1 MTKYSDQVQ
10 PRSHFYNLSIAH
22 NVHRR
27 LLTLEQNR
35 NLIETQEVGHGV
47 TCYSD
52 HLPGIKNASLSNKG
66 KLSTWRIHE
75 TSDLTSIVETL
86 YKSGPTMAIA
96 DPLSRLARQEHQLDN
111 LDLPLMLE
119 MLLKELPSSVRNALS
134 IRVNAENDTIVATR
148 IVQRW
153 RKPSNPISN
162 TVGSISDKIDF
173 LISAPYADKLPTK

>member
-1 MTKYSDQVQ
+1 MCKKSISYTYQYAEDHSIDAEAGNANMFSKNPKRIVHWVSKAWTPYEKQSL
-10 PRSHFYNLSIAH
+10 PIFYKETIG
-22 NVHRR
+22 R

-96 DPLSRLARQEHQLDN
+96 DPCFVLRGKN
-111 LDLPLMLE
+111 
-119 MLLKELPSSVRNALS
+119 
-134 IRVNAENDTIVATR
+134 
-148 IVQRW
+148 
-153 RKPSNPISN
+153 IS
-162 TVGSISDKIDF
+162 
-173 LISAPYADKLPTK
+173 